1 MPYWHTD
8 KRKKQEKTTTIK
20 ILHVSFMCHREVFL
34 ASVNARGSLSISNN
48 GITSAKREEEERGR
62 EREKKEQ
69 RGRLSETTNKT

>member
-1 MPYWHTD
+1 
-8 KRKKQEKTTTIK
+8 
-20 ILHVSFMCHREVFL
+20 MCHREVFL

-48 GITSAKREEEERGR
+48 GITSAKREEEQRGR

>member
-1 MPYWHTD
+1 
-8 KRKKQEKTTTIK
+8 
-20 ILHVSFMCHREVFL
+20 MCQREVFL

-62 EREKKEQ
+62 EREREKKEQ